1 MTNTVILDPT
11 KPFETEELIRLR
23 IVQRR
28 RLAEF
33 PDWMMPELPALGAAS
48 VSNTP
53 VHPARAEMFV
63 RDFIRE
69 RIREHKAILEEDVA
83 SGGAVGNSAAE
94 VGEFLA
100 AWHVVMST
108 DEDFQTRETPL
119 AALLSKVRNDQ
130 PRTNP
135 SDESKLRAGFA
146 LLPVMRELVSLLDLA
161 DLLAGD
167 GYRDTRV
174 KRVG

>member
-1 MTNTVILDPT
+1 
-11 KPFETEELIRLR
+11 
-23 IVQRR
+23 
-28 RLAEF
+28 
-33 PDWMMPELPALGAAS
+33 
-48 VSNTP
+48 
-53 VHPARAEMFV
+53 MFV

-130 PRTNP
+130 QRTNP
-135 SDESKLRAGFA
+135 SDESKLRAAFA

-167 GYRDTRV
+167 GYRETRV
-174 KRVG
+174 KRVGCASVEGSVIADAAQAQSHEPALPSRPPLEQRPCRLTWPRRLRKARGAPEDLR

>member
-1 MTNTVILDPT
+1 VILDPT

-130 PRTNP
+130 QRTNP
-135 SDESKLRAGFA
+135 SDESKLRAAFA

-174 KRVG
+174 KRVS

>member
-1 MTNTVILDPT
+1 
-11 KPFETEELIRLR
+11 
-23 IVQRR
+23 
-28 RLAEF
+28 
-33 PDWMMPELPALGAAS
+33 
-48 VSNTP
+48 
-53 VHPARAEMFV
+53 MFV

-130 PRTNP
+130 QRTNP
-135 SDESKLRAGFA
+135 SDESKLQAGFA

-174 KRVG
+174 KRVS